1 MADPNVVNIKSLP
14 RVEEVVNGN
23 LLLVENEQGTNTID
37 FENFVIGP
45 NNASFYSQISN
56 LSAHIISLSASATSL
71 VNTNITSL
79 SSTIDIKVTNLY
91 TNISYVSSTIVNA
104 VSTVFYLAGS
114 VTIPAGQSAPATAI
128 AFNLPSNVFINA
140 NDINLNF
147 GSTTASTATSGIPYA
162 YLASNDFNQ
171 AGTLVQFTPRLTF
184 APISTS
190 PIILRW
196 NLSKPYR
203 IIV

>member
-56 LSAHIISLSASATSL
+56 LSAQIISLSSSATSL

-79 SSTIDIKVTNLY
+79 SSTVDTKVTNLY
-91 TNISYVSSTIVNA
+91 TNISYVSSTIVNT
-104 VSTVFYLAGS
+104 VSAVFYLAGS
-114 VTIPAGQSAPATAI
+114 VTIPAGFSAPSSPIT
-128 AFNLPSNVFINA
+128 FNLPSNVFLNA

-147 GSTTASTATSGIPYA
+147 GSTTAATATSGIPYA
-162 YLASNDFNQ
+162 YVASADFLQ
-171 AGTLVQFTPRLTF
+171 TGTGITFTPRLTF
-184 APISTS
+184 APAAATS
-190 PIILRW
+190 LTLRW
-196 NLSKPYR
+196 NVFKPYR
-203 IIV
+203 VS